1 MKDMVRKTTIFS
13 LLFTLMASPILLGYQ
28 VNNSEFIISPSL
40 LIILSLPFLL
50 GQLNRWGLLI
60 LVPLFGLSI
69 IHESPITSLGYYMLG
84 VFMLLNNNKLGKIE
98 LENAIETLIVFL
110 LVTILLDYINP
121 NIINSV
127 SGFERRIFIDNRIKL
142 TEISR
147 PVGFFR
153 ENSGLGLFIGSIYFL
168 VEFYQ
173 LKVRKKLLFS
183 IGILSL
189 SASFL
194 LTLLLVYVLFNPK
207 KIFNRYII
215 IFISILI
222 VVVIIPR
229 IKPLFELINSPTF
242 TLDEIKYIPLSVI
255 KRYWH
260 PPMALIDFIGNF
272 QASEIAF
279 GIGPGN
285 YKNYLQSEYR
295 NIAGSDLR
303 AGFILNSII
312 NFIFSYGILLTSLIL
327 IILHN
332 KKEDK
337 RYFWFIIFLLIQG
350 VPLLHPSIFLQT
362 ISPKEC

>member
-1 MKDMVRKTTIFS
+1 MKDMVRKTTIYS

-40 LIILSLPFLL
+40 FLIAFLPFIL

-60 LVPLFGLSI
+60 LIPLIGLSV
-69 IHESPITSLGYYMLG
+69 IHESPITSLGYYLLG
-84 VFMLLNNNKLGKIE
+84 VFMLLNNNKLGKVE
-98 LENAIETLIVFL
+98 LENAIDILLGFL
-110 LVTILLDYINP
+110 LITILLDYINP
-121 NIINSV
+121 KIINSI
-127 SGFERRIFIDNRIKL
+127 SLFERRIFIDNRIGFI
-142 TEISR
+142 EIVR

-153 ENSGLGLFIGSIYFL
+153 ENSGLGLFLGSLYFL

-173 LKVRKKLLFS
+173 LKVRKKLLFF

-194 LTLLLVYVLFNPK
+194 LTVFLVFILFNPK
-207 KIFNRYII
+207 KLLNKYAL

-222 VVVIIPR
+222 VIIITPR
-229 IKPLFELINSPTF
+229 IKPLIELIYSPTF

-272 QASEIAF
+272 QVSEIAF

-285 YKNYLQSEYR
+285 YKNYLQSEYSD
-295 NIAGSDLR
+295 IAGSDLR

-312 NFIFSYGILLTSLIL
+312 NFIFSYGILLTGVIL
-327 IILHN
+327 IILYK